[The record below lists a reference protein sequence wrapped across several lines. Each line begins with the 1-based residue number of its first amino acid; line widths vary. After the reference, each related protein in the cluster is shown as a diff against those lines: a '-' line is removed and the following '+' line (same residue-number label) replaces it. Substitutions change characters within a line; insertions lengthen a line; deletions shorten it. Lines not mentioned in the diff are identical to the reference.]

1 MGNQNQDATSDL
13 EFDPSRGF
21 ILKPGMDVCVYSF
34 FSFKVSD
41 WSFETDLCFSLVE
54 SELEHPKTRTRFTQQ
69 LFGRD

>member
-1 MGNQNQDATSDL
+1 MDNQNQDATSDL

-54 SELEHPKTRTRFTQQ
+54 IRA
-69 LFGRD
+69 